1 MIVVPLFTQFRPARN
16 VVALMLPLLYS
27 TDVISL
33 GHYWKQWDRKNIW
46 QLVPGAIIGIVLA
59 SFVLNDLSNE
69 HLKKIIGGI
78 ACLFAV
84 LEFLRAR
91 TRQSKNTDSS
101 DEPQVFQFKAWHGV
115 LLGILGGIFSTLAH
129 MAGPVI
135 VMYLLPQRLGN
146 RTFVATTTLLYF
158 FINMAKIP
166 AYFHLGLFSWDI
178 LIEAIALLPF
188 VGLGVQVGVFL
199 NSRFSERNF
208 SRIVLIV
215 LFATGIHILFFG

>member
-1 MIVVPLFTQFRPARN
+1 
-16 VVALMLPLLYS
+16 MLPLLFS

-33 GHYWKQWDRKNIW
+33 GHYWKQWHRPSIW
-46 QLVPGAIIGIVLA
+46 RIVPGAIIGITIA
-59 SFVLNDLSNE
+59 SFILKDISDV
-69 HLKKIIGGI
+69 HLKKTIGGI

-84 LEFLRAR
+84 LEFVRGRFTQRFR
-91 TRQSKNTDSS
+91 TATT
-101 DEPQVFQFKAWHGV
+101 EMAPAIQFKVWHGV
-115 LLGILGGIFSTLAH
+115 VLGIIAGIFSTLAH

-158 FINMAKIP
+158 FINLAKIP
-166 AYFHLGLFSWDI
+166 AYFQLGLFPLEI
-178 LIEAIALLPF
+178 IVEAIVLLPF

-199 NSRFSERNF
+199 NNRFSESNF

-215 LFATGIHILFFG
+215 LFATGIYLLFS